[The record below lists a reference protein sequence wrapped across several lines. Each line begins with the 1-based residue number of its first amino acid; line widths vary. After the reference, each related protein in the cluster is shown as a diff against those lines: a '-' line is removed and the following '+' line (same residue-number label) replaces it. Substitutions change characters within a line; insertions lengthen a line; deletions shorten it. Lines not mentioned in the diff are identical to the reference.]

1 MPLIGIVFVA
11 GGSIGMFVGLLVGMY
26 VLDSI
31 EGDI

>member
-1 MPLIGIVFVA
+1 MIALAFVA

-31 EGDI
+31 QDSDS